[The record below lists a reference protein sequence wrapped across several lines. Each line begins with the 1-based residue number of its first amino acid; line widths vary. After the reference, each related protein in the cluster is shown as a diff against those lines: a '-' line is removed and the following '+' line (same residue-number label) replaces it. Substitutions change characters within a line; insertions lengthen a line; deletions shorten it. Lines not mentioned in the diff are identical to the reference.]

1 MKYGQVM
8 QQDRALQGQSL
19 IHPRLRQCSPPSST
33 NTSSLDVDGDFSSDP
48 IYQYESILTQ
58 DQCLEALMLSLHRQ
72 TLVNPCVLCKPVG
85 QKENGDIPE
94 ALMICQI
101 SMKLRT
107 YLNKGR
113 MHGKTVGVEE
123 EKGAVSKHLPDLL
136 WIPGCYDLLIK
147 AFLSSSANNR
157 VTYKWYIS

>member
-1 MKYGQVM
+1 
-8 QQDRALQGQSL
+8 
-19 IHPRLRQCSPPSST
+19 
-33 NTSSLDVDGDFSSDP
+33 
-48 IYQYESILTQ
+48 
-58 DQCLEALMLSLHRQ
+58 MLSLHRQ
-72 TLVNPCVLCKPVG
+72 TLVNPCVLFKPVG

-101 SMKLRT
+101 SMKLET

-113 MHGKTVGVEE
+113 MHGKMVGVEE

-157 VTYKWYIS
+157 VTSK